1 MELAS
6 SIGDIV
12 GILVVLLIGII
23 VAFVCAKAFMVPR
36 GWAIVLFIWHTI
48 FSFLYAWYVSN
59 FGGDAI
65 MYYQEAQVGI
75 SEFSF
80 GVSSVIFIA
89 NLIYKFIDLSFL
101 GLGMFFSI
109 FGFIGLL
116 AFDASLRHITRDA
129 SRNIKLL
136 AIIIVLLPSISFWSA
151 GLGKDAISFMATGL
165 ALWASLNL
173 TRRKL
178 LMVFA
183 IAIMLLVRPH
193 IAGLMLIALTFAVI
207 IGKNVNIFQRI
218 FYGSVFLVATF
229 LILRF
234 AFDYV
239 GLQDVSIQ
247 GVMNF
252 IEERQ
257 SYNWKGYGGG
267 IDISSMSLPMQIF
280 TYLFRP
286 LPFEA
291 HSLFAFI
298 ASADNVMLLY
308 LFVMGLFVK
317 IKGGFARPNLNFAF
331 IWAYGGSALLILS
344 MTTATNLGI
353 AMRQKWMFLPFFIV
367 LFVSYIA
374 QKNVR
379 QRALR
384 HDQLEQIHLSQNLR
398 H

>member
-1 MELAS
+1 MELIS

-12 GILVVLLIGII
+12 GILIVLLIGIVVTLI
-23 VAFVCAKAFMVPR
+23 CAKAFLLPR
-36 GWAIVLFIWHTI
+36 GRALVLFIWHTF
-48 FSFLYAWYVSN
+48 FSFVYAWYASN

-75 SEFSF
+75 AEFSF

-101 GLGMFFSI
+101 GLGIFYSI
-109 FGFIGLL
+109 FGVIGLL
-116 AFDASLRHITRDA
+116 AFDASLRHVTRDT

-136 AIIIVLLPSISFWSA
+136 ALIIVLLPSISFWSA

-173 TRRKL
+173 TKRKL

-183 IAIMLLVRPH
+183 IASMLLVRPH
-193 IAGLMLIALTFAVI
+193 MAGLMVIALTFAVMT
-207 IGKNVNIFQRI
+207 GKNVNMLQRI
-218 FYGSVFLVATF
+218 FFGSVVLVAA
-229 LILRF
+229 LLMVPF
-234 AFDYV
+234 ALDYAGV
-239 GLQDVSIQ
+239 QDVSVQ
-247 GVMNF
+247 GLMSY
-252 IEERQ
+252 IEQRQ

-267 IDISSMSLPMQIF
+267 IDISSMSLPMQMF

-291 HSLFAFI
+291 HSISAFM
-298 ASADNVMLLY
+298 ASVDNVFLLY

-317 IKGGFARPNLNFAF
+317 IKGGVARPNLNFAF
-331 IWAYGGSALLILS
+331 IWVYGGGALLILS

-374 QKNVR
+374 QKNR
-379 QRALR
+379 QKALR
-384 HDQLEQIHLSQNLR
+384 HYQLQQIHTSQNLR